1 MNFED
6 LTPEQQEK
14 ARACKTKEELA
25 ALAEEEGFQL
35 SDDELE
41 GIAGGELEHKK
52 CSTVGCPHYDHSDEE
67 LGGHPHHITCPQRGC
82 RAY

>member
-6 LTPEQQEK
+6 LPPEQQEK

-41 GIAGGELEHKK
+41 GIAGGELDRKK
-52 CSTVGCPHYDHSDEE
+52 CRTVGCPHYGCQSYEE
-67 LGGHPHHITCPQRGC
+67 LEPHPHCSGLGPT
-82 RAY
+82 AY